1 MTAKFK
7 LISIFLLVTC
17 FLNAQSFERDTIY
30 INFNKEIQNCY
41 HKNLKLRQ
49 EKEKKIQ
56 FNLCGKGILI
66 SDKENFKLLNQKS
79 LNKLDFI
86 SIENIKDKVLAFREK
101 TYGKYPAKGKA
112 YQAYTKNDLFVTYVI
127 EKLAHN
133 KYALYKAE
141 WREYLFGH

>member
-7 LISIFLLVTC
+7 LLNIFLLTTC
-17 FLNAQSFERDTIY
+17 FLNAQSFERDTI
-30 INFNKEIQNCY
+30 F
-41 HKNLKLRQ
+41 LV
-49 EKEKKIQ
+49 
-56 FNLCGKGILI
+56 F
-66 SDKENFKLLNQKS
+66 KENKADYPYNQKFIKNTTIY
-79 LNKLDFI
+79 LNLNNGFALKANKTQTDTIEYDTFSKL
-86 SIENIKDKVLAFREK
+86 NIVEPKFVEDKVLAFREK

-112 YQAYTKNDLFVTYVI
+112 YQAYTKNDLFATYVI

>member
-7 LISIFLLVTC
+7 LISIFLLATC
-17 FLNAQSFERDTIY
+17 FLNAQNFERDTI
-30 INFNKEIQNCY
+30 F
-41 HKNLKLRQ
+41 LV
-49 EKEKKIQ
+49 
-56 FNLCGKGILI
+56 F
-66 SDKENFKLLNQKS
+66 KENKADYPYNQKFIKNTTIY
-79 LNKLDFI
+79 LNLNNGFALKANINQTDTIEYDTFSKL
-86 SIENIKDKVLAFREK
+86 NIVEPKFVEDKVLAFREK

-127 EKLAHN
+127 EKLAYN